1 MQEKF
6 VQKNS
11 GRFEVQD
18 ASKGLNVCTEYM
30 TENNCRKKYNFI
42 VDSEKLKCYY
52 STRTK

>member
-18 ASKGLNVCTEYM
+18 ASKDLNVCTEYM
-30 TENNCRKKYNFI
+30 PKII
-42 VDSEKLKCYY
+42 VVKNTICC
-52 STRTK
+52 